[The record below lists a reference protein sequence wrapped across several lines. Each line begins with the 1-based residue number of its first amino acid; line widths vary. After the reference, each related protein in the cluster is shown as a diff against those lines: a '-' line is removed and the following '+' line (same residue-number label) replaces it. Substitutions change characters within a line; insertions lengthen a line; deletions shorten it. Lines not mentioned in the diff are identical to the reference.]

1 MRLLSRLLA
10 SSLLL
15 CTTVAARRASPML
28 ELRGGNQQILAKTVA
43 TATLG
48 AGAVLLVA
56 PEVVTDN
63 SRIETTP
70 YSSTLLS
77 HAGSFVLSAAVLCSS
92 MLWKN
97 CDIYTAVQVASLF
110 GFGYTALALQKGT
123 VASKVG
129 WVACGI
135 HLVTFF
141 AMDLGQADLALFLAS
156 CLWIAMAAALVL
168 APTYILEA
176 LKMTP
181 KYSTPKTTTRR
192 KNWRSKKERVV
203 VQVPSS
209 SSSDARLM
217 QNVGVAILSGA
228 ILLSTQPRSIWTF
241 WGVFIGLQ
249 VDLLAWPYL
258 QAFMGKLSTTVA
270 RRTKLLKR
278 K

>member
-15 CTTVAARRASPML
+15 CTTVAARRASPVL

-181 KYSTPKTTTRR
+181 APNYTPKTTTR

-203 VQVPSS
+203 APSSPSS
-209 SSSDARLM
+209 SDTFLV
-217 QNVGVAILSGA
+217 QNIGVAILSGA
-228 ILLSTQPRSIWTF
+228 MLLSTRPRSIWTF
-241 WGVFIGLQ
+241 WGFYAGVHI
-249 VDLLAWPYL
+249 DLLIWPYL
-258 QAFMGKLSTTVA
+258 KASDD
-270 RRTKLLKR
+270 KLLAKLR
-278 K
+278 KWK